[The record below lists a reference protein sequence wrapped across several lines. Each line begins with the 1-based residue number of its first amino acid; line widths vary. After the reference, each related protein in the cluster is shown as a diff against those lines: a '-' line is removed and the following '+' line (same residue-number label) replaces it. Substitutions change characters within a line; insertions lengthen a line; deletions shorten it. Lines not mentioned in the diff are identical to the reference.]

1 MRVHFHLLDG
11 HETIRDLE
19 GVEVADLQEARVQAI
34 RAVQELAQEDELAAQ
49 SWSGWTL
56 SVADDR
62 GAVLFSLA
70 LDDFISWSR
79 SRRRLSATPS
89 LVLTS
94 CQLVQQT
101 PHMLPGLPSGVVLV
115 ISHDHLQHEPCKS
128 TASDHCNINDTNI

>member
-49 SWSGWTL
+49 SWSGSTL

-70 LDDFISWSR
+70 LDDFIS
-79 SRRRLSATPS
+79 
-89 LVLTS
+89 
-94 CQLVQQT
+94 
-101 PHMLPGLPSGVVLV
+101 
-115 ISHDHLQHEPCKS
+115 
-128 TASDHCNINDTNI
+128 